1 MGSPV
6 KRFPVTADIRQPW
19 ASGSATWIPLQGGR
33 DQVLPAENPPKPLPM
48 GLSPAEE
55 GLPLFRAVVAGCS
68 LFLGRRC
75 ALLWKLI
82 CTLAGYRDKRMPDGD
97 REDPEYG

>member
-1 MGSPV
+1 M
-6 KRFPVTADIRQPW
+6 RQ
-19 ASGSATWIPLQGGR
+19 
-33 DQVLPAENPPKPLPM
+33 
-48 GLSPAEE
+48 SPAEE
-55 GLPLFRAVVAGCS
+55 RFPLFRAVNRGILVIRAVVAGCS
-68 LFLGRRC
+68 LFLGRRY